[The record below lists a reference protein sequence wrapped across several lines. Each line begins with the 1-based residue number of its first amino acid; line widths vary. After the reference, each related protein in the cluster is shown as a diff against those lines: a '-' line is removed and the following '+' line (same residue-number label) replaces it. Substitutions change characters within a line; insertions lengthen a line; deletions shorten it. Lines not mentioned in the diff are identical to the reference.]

1 MARIGIK
8 LFESERKII
17 MSIATKEVIRDLIKQ
32 QNFSSTTEI
41 MAEIKEMFRDVLQEV
56 MEAEL
61 ETELGYEKHERVS
74 ENGEETVS
82 KNYRNGYSK
91 KTVRTQLGEVEVNV
105 PRDRNGEYTPQIIG
119 KYNRNA
125 DGMEEKILSLYAAG
139 MSQRDIAEQ
148 IKKLYEVEI
157 SAELVSKISDK
168 IIPQLNEWQNR
179 PLESVYPFVFM
190 DAIHYKIRENHQI
203 VTKAAYVVLGVTLEG
218 YKEIL
223 GIWVGGNESSKFWL
237 SVLNELKSRG
247 IKDVYLFCVDGL
259 SGFREAIA
267 AVYPQ
272 AGIQRCIIHQI
283 RSCMKYVNYKHMKQF
298 AADLKL
304 VYTSV
309 TEESAL
315 NALMSFKDKWGAK
328 YPAAVKSWE
337 DNWDILSTFFAYP
350 PAIRKIIYTTN
361 IIEGLH
367 RQFRKVTK
375 TKAVFPTDD
384 SLRKM
389 LYLASNNIVKKWTQR
404 YREWDMVLNHLALL
418 FEGRQAV

>member
-1 MARIGIK
+1 
-8 LFESERKII
+8 
-17 MSIATKEVIRDLIKQ
+17 MSIVPKEAIRDLINQ
-32 QNFSSTTEI
+32 HNFSSTTEI
-41 MAEIKEMFRDVLQEV
+41 MKEIKDMFRDVLQEV

-61 ETELGYEKHERVS
+61 ETELGYEKHERMS
-74 ENGEETVS
+74 KNDEGKES

-91 KTVRTQLGEVEVNV
+91 KTVKTQLGEVEIKV
-105 PRDRNGEYTPQIIG
+105 PRDRNGEYEPQIIG

-139 MSQRDIAEQ
+139 LSQRDIADQ
-148 IKKLYEVEI
+148 IKSLYDVEI
-157 SAELVSKISDK
+157 SHDLVSKISDK

-203 VTKAAYVVLGVTLEG
+203 VSKAAYVVLGVNMEG

-259 SGFREAIA
+259 NGFREAIE

-272 AGIQRCIIHQI
+272 AGVQRCIIHQI
-283 RSCMKYVNYKHMKQF
+283 RSCMKYVNYKDMKQF

-309 TEESAL
+309 TEEAAM
-315 NALMSFKDKWGAK
+315 NCLMDFKDKWGTK
-328 YPAAVKSWE
+328 YPAAIKSWE

-375 TKAVFPTDD
+375 TKSVFPTDD
-384 SLRKM
+384 SLRKI
-389 LYLASNNIVKKWTQR
+389 LYLASNNIAKKWTQR
-404 YREWDMVLNHLALL
+404 YRNWDMVLNHLALL
-418 FEGRQAV
+418 FEDRQVI

>member
-1 MARIGIK
+1 
-8 LFESERKII
+8 
-17 MSIATKEVIRDLIKQ
+17 
-32 QNFSSTTEI
+32 

-148 IKKLYEVEI
+148 IKKLYDVEI